1 MNVRVL
7 TFILWQQKH
16 RFKAFSGHRMKVA
29 GPAFILWPIQ
39 GSRGKQ
45 SKGKV
50 EGKAV
55 GRKRKGKGWRKKGR
69 KGGRKEK
76 AGKDKKREAGRK
88 GGEKEGGREM
98 ERSG

>member
-1 MNVRVL
+1 
-7 TFILWQQKH
+7 
-16 RFKAFSGHRMKVA
+16 MKVA

-39 GSRGKQ
+39 GSGGKQ

-50 EGKAV
+50 ERKEGGMKRWGKDG
-55 GRKRKGKGWRKKGR
+55 GRKEERKKG
-69 KGGRKEK
+69 GGRKEK